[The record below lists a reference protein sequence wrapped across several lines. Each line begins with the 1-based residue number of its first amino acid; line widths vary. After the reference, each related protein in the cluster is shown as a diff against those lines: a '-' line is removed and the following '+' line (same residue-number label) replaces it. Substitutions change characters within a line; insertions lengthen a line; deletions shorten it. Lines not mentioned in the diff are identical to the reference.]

1 MTYSVLLTPKVE
13 KDIRKLGHEIAG
25 RIFRFIKTELDR
37 ENPRSKGKQL
47 VGSDLW
53 RYRVGDYRIL
63 VHIDDGA
70 VTVLVVTV
78 AHRREVYR
86 DG

>member
-1 MTYSVLLTPKVE
+1 MTYSVHLTPKVE
-13 KDIRKLGHEIAG
+13 KEIRKLGHQIAG
-25 RIFRFIKTELDR
+25 RIFRFLKTELDR
-37 ENPRSKGKQL
+37 ENPRSKGRQL

-53 RYRVGDYRIL
+53 QYRVGDYRIL

-78 AHRREVYR
+78 AHRRDVYR
-86 DG
+86 D

>member
-1 MTYSVLLTPKVE
+1 MTYTVLLTPKVE
-13 KDIRKLGHEIAG
+13 KEIRKLGHETAG
-25 RIFRFIKTELDR
+25 RIFRFIKTEIDR
-37 ENPRSKGKQL
+37 ENPRSKGRQL

-53 RYRVGDYRIL
+53 RYRVGEYRVL

-86 DG
+86 GS